1 MKPNSWKPALLA
13 CALCLVQAMA
23 MSPSVAAVVTFDNLD
38 EGFRPGVDRF
48 ESQMTYAIARN
59 FVLSASVGNPP
70 SALVGNP
77 LTQGTVADA
86 PNAPTV
92 FSTFTGR
99 DFTFDGY
106 DIAALGQTAQGDA
119 WLFRGLLDNTLQ
131 FSFLDTAPQSFMTRT
146 TGQNQL
152 IDRLEV
158 WVQPGTSAAFAAD
171 NFRFTLEGE
180 TAQVPEPGDLP
191 LIGLGLG
198 ALLLVHLRRRA
209 RQVQCDTQ
217 Q

>member
-1 MKPNSWKPALLA
+1 MRPNSCKAALLA
-13 CALCLVQAMA
+13 CALFLMQTMA
-23 MSPSVAAVVTFDNLD
+23 VSPSVAAVVTFENLD

-48 ESQMTYAIARN
+48 ESRMNYAIARN
-59 FVLSASVGNPP
+59 FLLSASVGNPP

-77 LTQGTVADA
+77 VTQGPVSGA

-106 DIAALGQTAQGDA
+106 DIAALGQTAQSDA

-131 FSFLDTAPQSFMTRT
+131 FSFLDTAPQGFVTRT

-158 WVQPGTSAAFAAD
+158 WVQPGTAVAFAAD

-180 TAQVPEPGDLP
+180 TAQVPEPADLP
-191 LIGLGLG
+191 LLGLGLG
-198 ALLLVHLRRRA
+198 ALLLVHLRRRD
-209 RQVQCDTQ
+209 RQV
-217 Q
+217 